1 MKKYPKIGIRPTIDG
16 RQGGVR
22 ESLEEKTMNLA
33 KAVAELISSNLKNGD
48 GSPVECVIADSTIG
62 RVAESAACA
71 EKFEREGVGSTIT
84 VTSCWCYG
92 AETMDMNPHY
102 PKAVWGFNGTERPGA
117 VYLAAVLAGHAQKG
131 LPAFGIYGHDVQD
144 LDDNSI
150 PEDVAAKILRF
161 ARAAQAVATMRGKSY
176 LSMGSVSMGIAGSIV
191 NPDFFQ
197 EYLGMRN
204 ESVDL
209 TEIIRRMEEG
219 IYDHEEYE
227 KAMAW
232 TEKHCKVNEGDDFK
246 NRPEK
251 RKNREEKDKDWEFIV
266 KMMIIM
272 RDLMTGN
279 PKLKE
284 MGFKEEALGHNAIA
298 AGFQGQRQW
307 TDFYPNGD
315 YPEALLKYFLRLE
328 RYPRSIRGSY
338 RERCLQRCGNAV
350 RTLTDQPCSNIL

>member
-1 MKKYPKIGIRPTIDG
+1 ME
-16 RQGGVR
+16 QSVR
-22 ESLEEKTMNLA
+22 EQYILQQYWQDTHK
-33 KAVAELISSNLKNGD
+33 
-48 GSPVECVIADSTIG
+48 
-62 RVAESAACA
+62 
-71 EKFEREGVGSTIT
+71 
-84 VTSCWCYG
+84 
-92 AETMDMNPHY
+92 
-102 PKAVWGFNGTERPGA
+102 
-117 VYLAAVLAGHAQKG
+117 KG

-150 PEDVAAKILRF
+150 PEDVAEKILRF

-251 RKNREEKDKDWEFIV
+251 RKNREEKDK
-266 KMMIIM
+266 
-272 RDLMTGN
+272 R
-279 PKLKE
+279 
-284 MGFKEEALGHNAIA
+284 LGI
-298 AGFQGQRQW
+298 
-307 TDFYPNGD
+307 
-315 YPEALLKYFLRLE
+315 
-328 RYPRSIRGSY
+328 Y
-338 RERCLQRCGNAV
+338 REDDDYHARPDDR
-350 RTLTDQPCSNIL
+350 